1 MRNSRKGQSVVE
13 FIFVLLAFLNL
24 LVVTINATMAFAV
37 QQYMSYAA
45 FMAARAFQASNISP
59 KEQEEAAKA
68 VLNSYLFISPG
79 DDNEKIFRFH
89 KDGKGTARDV
99 EWKVPDSLGA
109 LPKYGQMPPKPGR
122 HIKID
127 FKVPL
132 FQLPFGPSIKALNL
146 IWVPLSAVSY
156 LGREPTVEE
165 CRKFFEGFY
174 NFYRQDRPRGGPDGW
189 VGMDDN
195 NC

>member
-13 FIFVLLAFLNL
+13 FIFVVLAFLNL

-45 FMAARAFQASNISP
+45 FMAARAYQASNISP
-59 KEQEEAAKA
+59 TEQNDAAKA
-68 VLNSYLFISPG
+68 VLSSYLFITPS
-79 DDNEKIFRFH
+79 DASEKVFRFH
-89 KDGKGTARDV
+89 ADSKGTARDV
-99 EWKVPDSLGA
+99 EWEIPDSGGD
-109 LPKYGQMPPKPGR
+109 LPKYGQMPPSPGR
-122 HIKID
+122 RIRID

-156 LGREPTVEE
+156 LGRESTVEE

-174 NFYRQDRPRGGPDGW
+174 NFYRQGGGPDGW

>member
-13 FIFVLLAFLNL
+13 FIFVVLAFLNL

-45 FMAARAFQASNISP
+45 FMAARAYQASHISP
-59 KEQEEAAKA
+59 IEQNDAAKA
-68 VLNSYLFISPG
+68 VLSSYLFITPS
-79 DDNEKIFRFH
+79 DAAEKVFRFH
-89 KDGKGTARDV
+89 ADSKGTARDV
-99 EWKVPDSLGA
+99 EWQIPDSAGD
-109 LPKYGQMPPKPGR
+109 LPKYGQMPPEPGR
-122 HIKID
+122 RIRID

-156 LGREPTVEE
+156 LGRESTVEE
-165 CRKFFEGFY
+165 CRSFFRGFY
-174 NFYRQDRPRGGPDGW
+174 DFYRQGGGPDGW